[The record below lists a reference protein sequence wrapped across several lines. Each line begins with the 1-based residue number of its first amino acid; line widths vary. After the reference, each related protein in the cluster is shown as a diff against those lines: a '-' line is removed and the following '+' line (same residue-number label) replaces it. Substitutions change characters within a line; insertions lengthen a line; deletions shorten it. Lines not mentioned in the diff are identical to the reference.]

1 MTDYAQVLRDMPR
14 RDNTAYHKAMKE
26 AREAFAAAEV
36 ALGGPVK
43 ISSEVS
49 LNDRGDYIMTM
60 TFTPDT

>member
-1 MTDYAQVLRDMPR
+1 MPR

-49 LNDRGDYIMTM
+49 QNDRGDYIMTM